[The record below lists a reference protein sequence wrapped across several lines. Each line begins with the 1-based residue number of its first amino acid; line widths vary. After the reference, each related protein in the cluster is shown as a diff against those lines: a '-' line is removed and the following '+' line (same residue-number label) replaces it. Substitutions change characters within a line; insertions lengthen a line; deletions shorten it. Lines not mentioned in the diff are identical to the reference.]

1 MEQLPNDMSCIVEL
15 AVPLG
20 FFDYMNIPKDLTNDK
35 YSLKD
40 KIIAI
45 EHYLKA
51 LDKQLDK
58 DYYNLPFVSRKREE
72 IVTEYKLLSKQR
84 VKIDSD
90 LKILEA
96 EYKSYGYST

>member
-1 MEQLPNDMSCIVEL
+1 
-15 AVPLG
+15 
-20 FFDYMNIPKDLTNDK
+20 MNIPKDLTNDK

-45 EHYLKA
+45 EHCLKA
-51 LDKQLDK
+51 LNHQLDK
-58 DYYNLPFVSRKREE
+58 EYNRLPHVNRKREE

-90 LKILEA
+90 LKLLEA
-96 EYKSYGYST
+96 EYKSL